1 MNQECKAVFPIYLEF
16 KDEIQRHIL
25 KKVKSKEVAEDLT
38 SQLALKLYSSCE
50 KLHDVSNL
58 RAWLY
63 RVASNTVM
71 DYFRDEQKKQN
82 QSIVDDLLQEEEDE
96 DLINIAVENCVLQ
109 LLEQLP
115 EKYKKA
121 VKMSDLEGV
130 NQKDIAEKLNIS
142 YSAAKMRVQRGR
154 ESLKSKF
161 YECCSCVAE

>member
-1 MNQECKAVFPIYLEF
+1 MKEECKAVFPIYLEF

-38 SQLALKLYSSCE
+38 SQLALKLYNICE
-50 KLHDVSNL
+50 KLQDIQNL

-63 RVASNTVM
+63 RVASNVVI
-71 DYFRDEQKKQN
+71 DYFREEQKSNSQPL
-82 QSIVDDLLQEEEDE
+82 VDDALQEEEE
-96 DLINIAVENCVLQ
+96 DFVIVAVENCVLN

-115 EKYKKA
+115 EKYRDA
-121 VKMSDLEGV
+121 VQMSDLEGV
-130 NQKDIAEKLNIS
+130 SQKEIAERLNIS

-161 YECCSCVAE
+161 YECCSCVLE

>member
-16 KDEIQRHIL
+16 KGEIQNYIL

-38 SQLALKLYSSCE
+38 SQLALKLYSMCE
-50 KLHDVSNL
+50 KLQDVRNL

-63 RVASNTVM
+63 RVASNVVI
-71 DYFRDEQKKQN
+71 DYFREEQKKHS
-82 QSIVDDLLQEEEDE
+82 QSIVDDLSQDEEEDFV
-96 DLINIAVENCVLQ
+96 NIAVENCVLK

-115 EKYKKA
+115 NKYREA
-121 VKMSDLEGV
+121 VRMSDLEGV
-130 NQKDIAEKLNIS
+130 NQKEIAEKLNIS

-161 YECCSCVAE
+161 YECCSCVIS